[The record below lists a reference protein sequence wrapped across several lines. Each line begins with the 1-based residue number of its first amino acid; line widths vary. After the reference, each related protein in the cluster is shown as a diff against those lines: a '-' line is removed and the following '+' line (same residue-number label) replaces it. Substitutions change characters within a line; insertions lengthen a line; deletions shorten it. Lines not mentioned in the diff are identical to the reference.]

1 MGNIHGLLPIQIS
14 PIEILRFWNRKVN
27 FFDVIKLKIP
37 QIMDFFWS
45 YIKLKQRM
53 KGGLTFEKIE
63 VEVEVDSV
71 SPFGNKK
78 LDFDRS
84 QLKYFI
90 FKSSKF

>member
-1 MGNIHGLLPIQIS
+1 
-14 PIEILRFWNRKVN
+14 
-27 FFDVIKLKIP
+27 
-37 QIMDFFWS
+37 MDFFWS